1 MASFDAA
8 YWAEQARKFASQPKA
23 PQPPQQQQEE
33 LPQQQDAQQF
43 DEQDAM
49 DVEVCVSG

>member
-8 YWAEQARKFASQPKA
+8 YWAEQAKKFASQPKA
-23 PQPPQQQQEE
+23 TPQPQQQQEE
-33 LPQQQDAQQF
+33 LPQQQNAQF